1 MVGNLRKAQKICA
14 RLLIILGR
22 EGSSPR
28 VSVML
33 FKAVVQVV
41 LLFGADM
48 WVMTPRIGRA
58 LGEFQH
64 RVAQRIV
71 GREPQRQVYRSWDYP
86 PLETEMQEVGFK

>member
-1 MVGNLRKAQKICA
+1 MTASYEDWTAVVGNLQKAWKIWAC
-14 RLLIILGR
+14 LLRILVR

-28 VSVML
+28 VLGML

-41 LLFGADM
+41 LLFGAEM

-58 LGEFQH
+58 LGGFQH

-71 GREPQRQVYRSWDYP
+71 GR
-86 PLETEMQEVGFK
+86 